1 MATEAPF
8 PEKEYLDRYE
18 RAYALMERDGLDAL
32 VISEKNNYWYFS
44 GLISYQLDHI
54 QSPQICFLPKGGKP
68 MLLVY
73 GNDKAKTKAL
83 PWVGEVRAY
92 VDVPFPE
99 KMIAGCLKA
108 MGLGEAKLGFE
119 LGDDQR
125 LGIPANYLLRLTEA
139 LPKAQIKDGTAALTE
154 MRLIKS
160 PQEIEFMRK
169 ACDISM
175 KAYDRCLPQL
185 RPGMTRREVADK
197 LYISMI
203 EEGAHPRHPGFL
215 MLNSST
221 RYDDRRYDKGDRMIA
236 DFGACYEGYYG
247 DITRMAIFGPASEE
261 QKKDHR
267 MACDVIQLCF
277 DVMQPDTP
285 IAELSRVANR
295 ELVKRGYQAVD
306 SPKRIGHGI
315 GMARAE
321 PLSLNEVE
329 KELHRPGMIL
339 ALEPKV
345 RSEKSA
351 VHLEEDVLITERG
364 PEFLTTGR
372 EELRIIE

>member
-8 PEKEYLDRYE
+8 PEQEYRDRYQ
-18 RAYALMERDGLDAL
+18 RAHALMERDGLDAL
-32 VISEKNNYWYFS
+32 VVSEKNNYWYFT

-54 QSPQICFLPKGGKP
+54 QRPQICILPKGGKP
-68 MLLVY
+68 TLLVY
-73 GNDKAKTKAL
+73 GNDKAKAKAL
-83 PWVGEVRAY
+83 PWVGDVRAY
-92 VDVPFPE
+92 IDVPFPE
-99 KMIAGCLKA
+99 EMIADTLKE
-108 MGLGEAKLGFE
+108 MRLGEAKLGFE

-139 LPKAQIKDGTAALTE
+139 LPKGQIKDGSAALTE

-160 PQEIEFMRK
+160 PQEITYMRR
-169 ACDISM
+169 ACQISE

-185 RPGMTRREVADK
+185 HPGMTRREIADR
-197 LYISMI
+197 LYIAMI

-221 RYDDRRYDKGDRMIA
+221 RYDDRRYERGDRMVA

-247 DITRMAIFGPASEE
+247 DITRMAIFGEATAEH
-261 QKKDHR
+261 KKDHET
-267 MACDVIQLCF
+267 ACHVIELCF
-277 DVMQPDTP
+277 ESMQPGAP
-285 IAELSRVANR
+285 LAEVSRIANR
-295 ELVKRGYQAVD
+295 ELVKRGYHAVE

-321 PLSLNEVE
+321 PPSLNEVE
-329 KELHRPGMIL
+329 TEIYRPGMIL

-351 VHLEEDVLITERG
+351 VHLEEDVLITETG
-364 PEFLTTGR
+364 PEFLTTGCR
-372 EELRIIE
+372 DLRTIK